1 MAHPTRHRAIRVL
14 SQAEDAK
21 GRSKTM
27 PRQPGGAKQPGT
39 NYPPVTGSR
48 QGPVPKVWVPSHG
61 RDAQRVHSAMD
72 LSTGRPSRQP
82 KLETKALPPVL
93 YAFADFPVS
102 TSQKWDVPD
111 PIQTA
116 SCGRTWT
123 ITGLGKVAI
132 EPRRSLMVSD
142 GHQAGVFKT
151 TRALELKGQGT
162 IVQGGAP
169 CVSFIGVLPVMSP

>member
-1 MAHPTRHRAIRVL
+1 MTVAFWILDSRIAPRVKRDGCRLLWHTQQGTAQFGCSPKQRTRKA
-14 SQAEDAK
+14 
-21 GRSKTM
+21 
-27 PRQPGGAKQPGT
+27 
-39 NYPPVTGSR
+39 
-48 QGPVPKVWVPSHG
+48 VPKPCLANLVAPSSLERTIPLSLG
-61 RDAQRVHSAMD
+61 VVKGSSLKYGCRVMVGMPKRVHSAMD
-72 LSTGRPSRQP
+72 LSPGRPSRQP

-102 TSQKWDVPD
+102 TSQQWDVPD

-142 GHQAGVFKT
+142 G
-151 TRALELKGQGT
+151 R
-162 IVQGGAP
+162 
-169 CVSFIGVLPVMSP
+169 